1 MADQSQPTDA
11 ELVLAVR
18 GGDRQAFGR
27 LVQRY
32 QRRATAVAFRL
43 LNNRDD
49 AMEVVQDAYCRAFN
63 KLRGL
68 NDPRRF
74 GPWLLRIVGNLAL
87 NRRRDRAI
95 RRMDSLDRPAGAA
108 GPDDPAPSRLVP
120 SAAPSPLELASAA
133 ELKAA
138 IGRALDELPEKQR
151 AALVLFSMEA
161 LSHKEV
167 AEILGISVEA
177 AKWNVFAAR
186 KKLKERFRDYL

>member
-1 MADQSQPTDA
+1 MADPSQPTDA

-18 GGDRQAFGR
+18 GGDRRAFGR

-32 QRRATAVAFRL
+32 QRRATGVAFRL

-49 AMEVVQDAYCRAFN
+49 AMEVVQDAFCRAFS
-63 KLRGL
+63 KVRSL

-87 NRRRDRAI
+87 NRRRGRAL
-95 RRMDSLDRPAGAA
+95 RRMGSLDDAPAD
-108 GPDDPAPSRLVP
+108 GPAPAERVPSPAPSP
-120 SAAPSPLELASAA
+120 AELASAA
-133 ELKAA
+133 ELKEA
-138 IGRALDELPEKQR
+138 IGRALDDLPEKQR
-151 AALVLFSMEA
+151 AALVLFSMEG
-161 LSHKEV
+161 LPHKDV

-186 KKLKERFRDYL
+186 RTLKERFRDYL

>member
-11 ELVLAVR
+11 ELVIAVR

-32 QRRATAVAFRL
+32 QRQATGVAFRL
-43 LNNRDD
+43 LDNRDD
-49 AMEVVQDAYCRAFN
+49 AMEVVQDACCRAFS
-63 KLRGL
+63 KLRSL
-68 NDPRRF
+68 SDPQRF

-87 NRRRDRAI
+87 NRRRDRAV
-95 RRMDSLDRPAGAA
+95 RRTISLDRPADASSS
-108 GPDDPAPSRLVP
+108 DDPAPGGWVASK
-120 SAAPSPLELASAA
+120 APGPEELASAE

-151 AALVLFSMEA
+151 AALVLFSMEK

-186 KKLKERFRDYL
+186 KKLKERFGDYL